1 MMMDA
6 TAQIINNFLLDGI
19 IAIVAGSGIIG
30 ISYAKFRNKLV
41 FKIIVAVLTFVIFAA
56 EGTVLI
62 TSVQILDPSLF
73 VTTLFIVLPIG
84 AGVLFVVSYYFLK
97 QVILPLNKITNQAQ
111 DLVNGDL
118 EVKIEKSSRTDE
130 IGSLTNSLSELFDLL
145 NIQSMVTNLSDSVQA
160 LNELANNLASSSE
173 EINASTE
180 EITSTIQEITDGA
193 VKQNTLITNVL
204 QNGTSLQGQFKDNSV
219 SLKQTSKLIE
229 GINGKIN
236 LLALNASI
244 EAARAGEY
252 GRGFAIVAENIRRL
266 ADESKD
272 SLEQSNTIINAL
284 ERNLDTNIST
294 IITQIRSIS
303 EVSEQTTAGTEEM
316 SASVEEFSAS
326 IQELSVKSIELAEIS
341 QNLTSII
348 SRFTKKDS

>member
-1 MMMDA
+1 MDP
-6 TAQIINNFLLDGI
+6 IINNVVIDGL
-19 IAIVAGSGIIG
+19 IAIFSGLILIG
-30 ISYAKFRNKLV
+30 ISYLKFKNNLV
-41 FKIIVAVLTFVIFAA
+41 FKVVLAVLSFVIFAA
-56 EGTVLI
+56 EGTVLLV
-62 TSVQILDPSLF
+62 SVQTLAPSSFL
-73 VTTLFIVLPIG
+73 TSLLIILPIG
-84 AGVLFVVSYYFLK
+84 SIVFFLVSYYFLK
-97 QVILPLNKITNQAQ
+97 QVILPINKITNQAQ
-111 DLVNGDL
+111 GLVDGDL
-118 EVKIEKSSRTDE
+118 SVKIEKTTRTDE

-145 NIQSMVTNLSDSVQA
+145 NVQTMVRNLSDSVQS

-193 VKQNTLITNVL
+193 VKQNNLITGVL
-204 QNGTSLQGQFKDNSV
+204 QNGNSLQGQFKNNSV

-272 SLEQSNTIINAL
+272 SLEQSNTIINSL

-294 IITQIRSIS
+294 IITQIRAIS
-303 EVSEQTTAGTEEM
+303 EVSEETTAGTEEM

-348 SRFTKKDS
+348 SRFTKKES